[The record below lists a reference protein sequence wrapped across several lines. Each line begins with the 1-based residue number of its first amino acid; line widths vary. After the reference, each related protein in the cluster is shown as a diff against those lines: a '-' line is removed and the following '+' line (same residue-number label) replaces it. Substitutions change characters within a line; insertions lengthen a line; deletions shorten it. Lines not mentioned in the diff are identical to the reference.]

1 MVDSRRRSR
10 KLVGRASRGLVE
22 FFWFFFP
29 HAATSSGLLCSPVF
43 ALLLITLAWGVNGD
57 SSRVFFFFSG
67 NFSSAVSKTAKGS
80 FFQQGRQQRT
90 TRQKYLCNNYHCFH
104 CMMLLI
110 NGIIQPV
117 FLKKD
122 IVQQFAMLSWKQ
134 ITCYWVVLHR

>member
-10 KLVGRASRGLVE
+10 KLVGRASRSLVE

-57 SSRVFFFFSG
+57 SSRVFFFSG
-67 NFSSAVSKTAKGS
+67 NFSSTVSKTAKGS